1 MPLEIG
7 QVAPDFTLRNQD
19 RKKVILSELK
29 GQPIVL
35 VFYPLDFSGLCTD
48 ELCSVRDDYG
58 SWEEKGAIIFGI
70 SRDSIFCHAAF
81 KEAQNIGHDLL
92 SDMKGEVATLY
103 DTWNEEGAIA
113 NRLTVVVSSD
123 GTIAYTTQSE
133 TNAEARNHS
142 EVAEHIS

>member
-1 MPLEIG
+1 MSLVIG
-7 QVAPDFTLRNQD
+7 QAAPDFTLRNQN
-19 RKKVILSELK
+19 REKVTLSELK
-29 GQPIVL
+29 GQPVVL

-58 SWEEKGAIIFGI
+58 SWEEKGATIFGI

-81 KEAQNIGHDLL
+81 KESQNIGHDLL

-103 DTWNEEGAIA
+103 GTWNEEGAIA

-123 GTIAYTTQSE
+123 GTVAYTTQSE
-133 TNAEARNHS
+133 TNAEARDHS
-142 EVAEHIS
+142 EVASHIS